1 MRRMFP
7 SFPSGSVYVGDV
19 GIVGLFLGEGP
30 EPCVRDASAG
40 FADDDAAVVFDFL
53 DDGDVPVVGACA
65 EIAFG
70 EAGHVAELYV
80 AAGRVSEFPGA

>member
-1 MRRMFP
+1 MDI
-7 SFPSGSVYVGDV
+7 GDA
-19 GIVGLFLGEGP
+19 GIVGLILGEGP
-30 EPCVRDASAG
+30 EPGVWETAAG